1 MRDNVKLGML
11 QSIIEEYEKAAL
23 RKASRSAIM
32 VTLNGPLSAM
42 DRMTDSARSVVDSEP
57 SDYSMDDDDDSDL
70 SLKDVYN
77 GFGDTA
83 TGSWLEECLNCNL
96 RPLEAWQLAPLE
108 WLTPL
113 QDLIAQINMAID
125 NIEAAIDDVGPISQI
140 CLLLEGMGG
149 LTCPQDILIMIQA
162 LTMLF
167 RLRAGNLLKIRLD
180 WTAVLGPLLSVIFD
194 AVGHIL
200 GWVET
205 LVFGILDCMLG
216 AIGTLGSIQQEAGEA
231 YGVLDAYVGRP
242 QEELGVFN
250 EDVPDFSREFGL
262 IDETPSEEEPLYPWN
277 SDEAYTDPVYG
288 ESRVIYN
295 TLSRVDGSSSVNI
308 GEAGRVDTT
317 GFLSGKQSSFETQG
331 SSFASKVATAK
342 IGNTEDLEGVDEMR
356 NRSIFNSSTLGYS
369 DESGFSSER
378 DFTVPFTGLEVSSD
392 MTIDQAIALPKWASA
407 SWAVQLEVAL
417 RTARGD
423 VAGFIQNLKISI
435 HSLKKLVSGGIAA
448 QIQATQTLLYLTSLI
463 KLLVTVFKIIK
474 SMPDIK
480 NWCEQVEKDPSSIAP
495 FLQEQFPEYKFEAV
509 EPEPAASGAS
519 YPKPGSIKVIHE
531 SAQVASVQGCS
542 SKRNGADK
550 DRMDQWINRLHKMG
564 VV

>member
-1 MRDNVKLGML
+1 MRDNVKLAML

-42 DRMTDSARSVVDSEP
+42 DRMTDSARSVVNSEP
-57 SDYSMDDDDDSDL
+57 SDYSMEDDEDSDL
-70 SLKDVYN
+70 SLRDVYN

-83 TGSWLEECLNCNL
+83 EGSWLEECLNCNL

-113 QDLIAQINMAID
+113 QDLLEQINMAID

-140 CLLLEGMGG
+140 CLLLEGMNG

-194 AVGHIL
+194 AVGNIL

-216 AIGTLGSIQQEAGEA
+216 AIGTLGSIQQEVGEA

-242 QEELGVFN
+242 KSN
-250 EDVPDFSREFGL
+250 EGGGSDRTPEFYSGAAF
-262 IDETPSEEEPLYPWN
+262 EEEPLYPWN

-317 GFLSGKQSSFETQG
+317 GFLSGKQSSLETQG
-331 SSFASKVATAK
+331 SSFASKVTTAK
-342 IGNTEDLEGVDEMR
+342 IGNTEDLEGIDEMR
-356 NRSIFNSSTLGYS
+356 NTSFFNSSTLGYS
-369 DESGFSSER
+369 DESGLSSER
-378 DFTVPFTGLEVSSD
+378 DFTVPFTGLEVSAD

-407 SWAVQLEVAL
+407 SWSIQLEVAL
-417 RTARGD
+417 RTARRD
-423 VAGFIQNLKISI
+423 VAGFIKNLKISI

-463 KLLVTVFKIIK
+463 KLLVAVFKIIK
-474 SMPDIK
+474 SMPDRK

-509 EPEPAASGAS
+509 EPEPAASVDS
-519 YPKPGSIKVIHE
+519 YPKPGLIRVIHE
-531 SAQVASVQGCS
+531 SAQVANIQGCS
-542 SKRNGADK
+542 SKRNGADR
-550 DRMDQWINRLHKMG
+550 DRMNQWINRLQKMG